1 MLTLKIQNPEIENIF
16 LEGFQSNKE
25 LFFEFVQESYN
36 KMILLNSLDKSV
48 KQAKL
53 QNSQELDEI
62 TLDDLIND
70 VKNSTH
76 YRLIF

>member
-36 KMILLNSLDKSV
+36 KMILLNSLEKSV

-76 YRLIF
+76 S

>member
-76 YRLIF
+76 S

>member
-25 LFFEFVQESYN
+25 KFFEFVQESYN
-36 KMILLNSLDKSV
+36 KMMLLNSLDKSI

-53 QNSQELDEI
+53 QVYIL
-62 TLDDLIND
+62 
-70 VKNSTH
+70 
-76 YRLIF
+76 